1 MSERIKITEMPQ
13 MPYFHCFALLAVH
26 KLGGSSKTKDTIE
39 EIMNFFDFEENLL
52 EETLENGKSRLKERI
67 RFAMVD
73 LKMADYFAK
82 DSKRGLYQLS
92 DKGKLSIQQLVPLD
106 PTEFREIGES
116 IRKDVQQ
123 QVARVQKEKKNKEA
137 LDINDEDFSEESEE
151 EMEYLNDLEIIQEI
165 NPYSFERLCALLFKK
180 VGYEDVQTTQKSGD
194 GGYDGVGY
202 LVFGLVRFKVAFQA
216 KKYKNDNK
224 IGPGEI
230 REFSGTMKQQAAE
243 KGVFITTS
251 DFTQKAKESGLELG
265 IELIN
270 GEKLI
275 GLLQKHQIGYSQR
288 IDKKFFEEL

>member
-1 MSERIKITEMPQ
+1 MSERIKITEMPTKN
-13 MPYFHCFALLAVH
+13 YLICFTLLAVH
-26 KLGGSSKTKDTIE
+26 KLGGSAGGNDTVE
-39 EIMNFFDFEENLL
+39 EVMNFFDFEENVL
-52 EETLENGKSRLKERI
+52 EEQLESGGSRLKHRI
-67 RFAMVD
+67 RFAIAD
-73 LKMADYFAK
+73 LKMTDYFAR
-82 DSKRGLYQLS
+82 DSERGLYQLS
-92 DKGKLSIQQLVPLD
+92 AKGKLMIRRLISLD
-106 PTEFREIGES
+106 QTEFKKIGQS
-116 IRKDVQQ
+116 IHKEVQQ
-123 QVARVQKEKKNKEA
+123 ITKARKEKNNK
-137 LDINDEDFSEESEE
+137 DISEIDKENSVEESEKE
-151 EMEYLNDLEIIQEI
+151 AEYLNDLKIIQEM
-165 NPYSFERLCALLFKK
+165 NDPYSFERLCALLFKK
-180 VGYEDVQTTQKSGD
+180 VGYEDVETTQRSSD